1 MKTKIKLTTIILL
14 TSFMFMLSDISAQ
27 DMQRKPQGPP
37 PIPSEKQIEKMISD
51 LETKLSLSESQK
63 QKMTKIMSDHF
74 KTMKT
79 VQEKYKKSHDAER
92 KEMETLK
99 GNFDNEIKS
108 VLSKE
113 QSVLFEEFMKE
124 KRPRND
130 RKMQKP
136 QGKKQGK

>member
-1 MKTKIKLTTIILL
+1 MKTKIRLTPIILL
-14 TSFMFMLSDISAQ
+14 ASFIFLLSNLSAQ

-37 PIPSEKQIEKMISD
+37 QIPSEKQIEKMISD
-51 LETKLSLSESQK
+51 LETKLSLSETQK
-63 QKMTKIMSDHF
+63 QKMTEIMNDHF

-79 VQEKYKKSHDAER
+79 VQEKYKKSHEAER

-99 GNFDNEIKS
+99 GDFDNEIKS

-113 QSVLFEEFMKE
+113 QEVLFKEFMKE

>member
-1 MKTKIKLTTIILL
+1 MLL
-14 TSFMFMLSDISAQ
+14 ASFMFTLANLNAQ
-27 DMQRKPQGPP
+27 QMQRKPQGPP
-37 PIPSEKQIEKMISD
+37 PIPNEKQIDKMITD

-63 QKMTKIMSDHF
+63 QKMKEIMSDHF

-79 VQEKYKKSHDAER
+79 VQEKYRKSHEAER

-99 GNFDNEIKS
+99 VKFDDEIES

-124 KRPRND
+124 KRPRNN
-130 RKMQKP
+130 RKMEKTL
-136 QGKKQGK
+136 GK